1 MDKTASTRQLRY
13 RQQISEGKKKRLQVI
28 LEKDDAIK
36 LEKICVSEGI
46 SKTDFVRRA
55 ISLWPKE

>member
-1 MDKTASTRQLRY
+1 MDKTTSTRQLRY
-13 RQQISEGKKKRLQVI
+13 RQQIAEGNKRRLQVI
-28 LEKDDAIK
+28 LEKDEAIR

-55 ISLWPKE
+55 ISLWLKE